1 MFQKLFSRKTDK
13 TSGHQPAPHLIDL
26 QGVEKSYATAAGD
39 FLALAN
45 GSLQVDGSDAK
56 L

>member
-1 MFQKLFSRKTDK
+1 MFQNLFSRKTDK
-13 TSGHQPAPHLIDL
+13 TGGDQPASHLIDL
-26 QGVEKSYATAAGD
+26 HDVVKSYATAAGD